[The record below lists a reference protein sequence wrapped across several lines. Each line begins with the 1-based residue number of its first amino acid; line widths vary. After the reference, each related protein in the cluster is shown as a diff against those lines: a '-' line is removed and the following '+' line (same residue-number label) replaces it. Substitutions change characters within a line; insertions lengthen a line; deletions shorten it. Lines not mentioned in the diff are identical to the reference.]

1 MSALVTTQLSSTM
14 SCMFDLFLETK
25 EIDLAKLA
33 AFWSLRKAL
42 NTSRSVSN
50 IARSFANVLKI
61 LSVTG
66 GADQFMWLQKAAL
79 QQLIRTLF
87 VDELDL
93 EGLTN
98 VVRMYQGIM
107 MCQWVVERKLNNFL
121 IIFDSHNRITRN
133 DIRNAVKLGEL
144 TTNLCSRIQQKS
156 FLIEVISFNFN
167 FESLIFFSDCS
178 AAVLAADSRGK
189 ISSSRIASAKIFRRD
204 GVDEWCKRAGLVWRF
219 ESNAWINFK

>member
-1 MSALVTTQLSSTM
+1 MSALVTIQLSTTM

-107 MCQWVVERKLNNFL
+107 MCQ
-121 IIFDSHNRITRN
+121 
-133 DIRNAVKLGEL
+133 
-144 TTNLCSRIQQKS
+144 
-156 FLIEVISFNFN
+156 
-167 FESLIFFSDCS
+167 
-178 AAVLAADSRGK
+178 
-189 ISSSRIASAKIFRRD
+189 
-204 GVDEWCKRAGLVWRF
+204 
-219 ESNAWINFK
+219 